1 MDPHARLSKPGT
13 KARRLQDVAL
23 AELAKHAAAGTLPTS
38 NRFVYYELEQQ
49 GVISKVRTGA
59 RRSDQD
65 LQGALLYLR
74 EHGFVP
80 WDAIVDETRA
90 VTHWRCAP
98 TVRAYL
104 IDTLDVARIDP
115 WGDVKPIL
123 ITEVRT
129 VAGVL
134 RRGVAQDYL
143 VDVVPTNG
151 QCHGFLITEV
161 VPIFR
166 ALLDAG
172 RQPLPLYVGD
182 FDLSGNYIEQHTRRV
197 LERELG
203 VKLPWE
209 RLAITEAQTVTL
221 RAQGV
226 EPIDKTD
233 RRFKGRAGQHLAFE
247 AEALGQG
254 VLEQLLRERLD
265 ALLPEPLAD
274 VLEREARERAALRR
288 RLTRR

>member
-1 MDPHARLSKPGT
+1 MLSKPGT
-13 KARRLQDVAL
+13 KARYLQDAAL

-38 NRFVYYELEQQ
+38 NRFLFYELEQA
-49 GVISKVRTGA
+49 GTISKVRAGA
-59 RRSDQD
+59 RRADQD
-65 LQGALLYLR
+65 LQDALLYLR

-98 TVRAYL
+98 TIREYL

-115 WGDVKPIL
+115 WGDVKPIV
-123 ITEVRT
+123 ITEART
-129 VAGVL
+129 
-134 RRGVAQDYL
+134 
-143 VDVVPTNG
+143 
-151 QCHGFLITEV
+151 
-161 VPIFR
+161 
-166 ALLDAG
+166 
-172 RQPLPLYVGD
+172 
-182 FDLSGNYIEQHTRRV
+182 LSGNYIEQHTRRV
-197 LERELG
+197 LERALG
-203 VKLPWE
+203 VALPWE

-233 RRFKGRAGQHLAFE
+233 RRFKGRGGQHLVYE

-274 VLEREARERAALRR
+274 VLAREERERAALRR
-288 RLTRR
+288 ELTRRRR